1 MKKNKIDKKK
11 FLFKFLENYSSS
23 SDVDETIMITLSQM
37 KISKD
42 KIQEVRT
49 EILPNGFKSLMI
61 EVNQIINERLRS
73 ENS

>member
-37 KISKD
+37 KINKD
-42 KIQEVRT
+42 KIQE
-49 EILPNGFKSLMI
+49 
-61 EVNQIINERLRS
+61 
-73 ENS
+73 